1 MNLNRK
7 IKINKKIYK
16 YININIFYNKF
27 NIILKLLMLLIIK
40 YIILK
45 INLFKNI

>member
-1 MNLNRK
+1 MNQNRK